1 MAYRENASDKEI
13 CDQLCPYH
21 IGDTVTLT
29 KALKAEDGVFETGT
43 KLEILS
49 VTMRQDLKIR
59 SVPLE
64 QLPLFQ
70 ADIGVFDF
78 ELVDAETSIKVNAA
92 ADYWGESLVSK
103 KRMKHLLFRLYF
115 PPVCASVCMVP
126 FLFVD
131 DLAVI
136 TALSCAFLWVC
147 TAFSVR
153 DLRKR
158 VKPDLWRLHDCKHYY
173 DYTL

>member
-13 CDQLCPYH
+13 CDQFCPYH

-29 KALKAEDGVFETGT
+29 KALKDESGVFETGT
-43 KLEILS
+43 ELEILS
-49 VTMRQDLKIR
+49 VAMRQDVKIR
-59 SVPLE
+59 SVPLD

-78 ELVDAETSIKVNAA
+78 ELVDAETSIKVNAT

-147 TAFSVR
+147 TILCSGN
-153 DLRKR
+153 LKKR
-158 VKPDLWRLHDCKHYY
+158 VEPALWRLHKK
-173 DYTL
+173 

>member
-1 MAYRENASDKEI
+1 MAYRKNASDKEI

-29 KALKAEDGVFETGT
+29 KALKAEGGVFEIGT
-43 KLEILS
+43 ELEILS
-49 VTMRQDLKIR
+49 VAMRQDLKIR

-70 ADIGVFDF
+70 TDIGVFDF
-78 ELVDAETSIKVNAA
+78 ELLDAETSIKVNAT

-131 DLAVI
+131 NLSVI
-136 TALSCAFLWVC
+136 TALSCAFVLGC
-147 TAFSVR
+147 TAFSAR
-153 DLRKR
+153 NLRKR
-158 VKPDLWRLHDCKHYY
+158 VEPNLWRR
-173 DYTL
+173 

>member
-1 MAYRENASDKEI
+1 MAYRKNASDKEI
-13 CDQLCPYH
+13 CNQLCPYQ
-21 IGDTVTLT
+21 IGDKVTLT
-29 KALKAEDGVFETGT
+29 KQIKTEDGVFEIGT
-43 KLEILS
+43 ELEILS
-49 VTMRQDLKIR
+49 VAMRQDLNVH
-59 SVPLE
+59 SVSLD

-78 ELVDAETSIKVNAA
+78 ELVDIETSIKVNAT

-103 KRMKHLLFRLYF
+103 KRMKHLLFRLYS

-136 TALSCAFLWVC
+136 TVLSCAFLWAC
-147 TAFSVR
+147 TAFSAR
-153 DLRKR
+153 NLRKR
-158 VKPDLWRLHDCKHYY
+158 VQPNLWKL
-173 DYTL
+173 